1 MNDPTYI
8 SSAAPPPPIAQLH
21 PDPTQQDLQD
31 EQLARRLALEEEQ
44 AAGAWSA
51 DRQSGRDPPVPPTSS
66 RPDTHLRTPS
76 PPLYED
82 TASPIIPTPT
92 GADPEVQYSGDSCC
106 SNPRNG
112 TSLSLRRHDH
122 RTDVIVSATDAEISP
137 IVEFDSTIVMNG
149 QY

>member
-51 DRQSGRDPPVPPTSS
+51 DRQSGRDPPVP
-66 RPDTHLRTPS
+66 R

-112 TSLSLRRHDH
+112 TGLSLRRHDH

-137 IVEFDSTIVMNG
+137 IVEFNSTIVMNG